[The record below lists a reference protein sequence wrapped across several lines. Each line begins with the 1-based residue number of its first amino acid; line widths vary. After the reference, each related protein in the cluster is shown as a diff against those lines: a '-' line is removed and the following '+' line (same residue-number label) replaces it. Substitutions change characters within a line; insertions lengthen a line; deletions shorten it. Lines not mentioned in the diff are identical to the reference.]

1 MEFRNI
7 RADEID
13 VRVGTV
19 TEKGYTLLLYK
30 NARVD
35 MAMLDE
41 TVGEYNWQRD
51 HKEVKGNLYCGISIW
66 DAEKG
71 QWVTKWDC
79 GVESFSE
86 KEKGEAS
93 DSFKRAGFN
102 WGIGRELYT
111 APFIWISCA
120 CPDKKIPGGEQKRIN
135 RMRVNYIEVEN
146 KKITALQIVD
156 GQEKASVYEFGKI
169 PSENKSAETKAQ
181 KEATRPGFNHTG
193 CAILG
198 APADENNCLYAINE
212 CVKQDYPDT
221 YGMMINLG
229 INLVKV
235 AKAYGVELW
244 ELSIDDIK
252 DAIEQKLANDSKKVA
267 NNEDAN

>member
-1 MEFRNI
+1 MEFRDI

-13 VRVGTV
+13 LRVGTV
-19 TEKGYTLLLYK
+19 TPTGYTLLLYK

-41 TVGEYNWQRD
+41 TIGSGNWQRD
-51 HKEVKGNLYCGISIW
+51 HKEVKGNLFCGIGIW
-66 DAEKG
+66 DETKN
-71 QWVTKWDC
+71 QWIWKWDC
-79 GVESFSE
+79 GVESFTE

-135 RMRVNYIEVEN
+135 RMRVNYIGIEN
-146 KKITALQIVD
+146 KKIIGLQIVE
-156 GQEKASVYEFGKI
+156 GQEKASVYEYGKI
-169 PSENKSAETKAQ
+169 PSENKSTEGKAQ
-181 KEATRPGFNHTG
+181 KEAARPGFNHTG
-193 CAILG
+193 EAILG
-198 APADENNCLYAINE
+198 APADENNCIFALKE
-212 CVKQDYPDT
+212 CIATDYPET
-221 YGMMINLG
+221 FNKMVELG

-235 AKAYGVELW
+235 AKAYEVELW

-252 DAIEQKLANDSKKVA
+252 DAIEQKLAKE
-267 NNEDAN
+267 NN